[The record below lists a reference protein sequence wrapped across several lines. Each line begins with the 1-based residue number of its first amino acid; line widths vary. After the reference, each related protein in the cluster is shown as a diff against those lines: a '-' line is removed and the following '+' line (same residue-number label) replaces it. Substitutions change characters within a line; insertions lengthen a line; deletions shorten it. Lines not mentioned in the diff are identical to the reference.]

1 MNLKERIAEDM
12 KAAMRAKDTARLE
25 AIRML
30 RAAIQRREVDERI
43 SLDDGAVLVVIEKL
57 VRQGQESIQQFEA
70 AGRTDLLA
78 KEQAAL
84 AVFNEYR
91 PAPLSPEEIEVL
103 IQDALTETQAGSI
116 KDMGKVVARLK
127 PQLQGRADMAWVSA
141 RIKERLT

>member
-1 MNLKERIAEDM
+1 MDLKERIADDM

-43 SLDDGAVLVVIEKL
+43 SLDDGAVLNVIEKL

-70 AGRTDLLA
+70 AGRADLVA
-78 KEQAAL
+78 KEQASL
-84 AVFNEYR
+84 AVFAAYR
-91 PAPLSPEEIEVL
+91 PTPLSPEELEAL
-103 IQDALTETQAGSI
+103 IQKALTETGATSLRE
-116 KDMGKVVARLK
+116 MGKVVALLK
-127 PQLQGRADMAWVSA
+127 PQLQGRADMAAVSA